1 MEPSINAKRNV
12 DYSQGNH
19 LGAVYGSAS
28 CGKGAVGAGLEVGAS
43 KEKFFRHGTFGAAGV
58 SDYPLINSTF
68 TNFIYS
74 NLNEEFCSISRFRV
88 RRGAL

>member
-1 MEPSINAKRNV
+1 MEPAIYAECYIDNP
-12 DYSQGNH
+12 QGNH
-19 LGAVYGSAS
+19 LGAIYSSTS

-58 SDYPLINSTF
+58 PDYPLINSTF

-88 RRGAL
+88 RRGAF